1 MTGERITETHE
12 GIQDEFTVEVYDRF
26 LKRMRDKGWMET
38 DQIIKSGI
46 NQGSA
51 LEIGPGPGYLGLEWL
66 KKTEGTRLTGL
77 EISSNMIEVAEKN
90 AREYNLEARIDYIEG
105 DAQKMPLDDNLFDGV
120 FANGSLHEWSNPEE
134 IFNEI
139 HRVLKPGGL
148 YFISDLRRDISPFIK
163 WFMKVITKPR
173 ELRPGLVT
181 SFNAA
186 YIIDEVKSI
195 LKDTDLTNYEV
206 SKNTMGLTIVGSSS
220 RTGSQE

>member
-1 MTGERITETHE
+1 MIRERITETHE
-12 GIQDEFTVEVYDRF
+12 GIQDEFTVEVYDLF
-26 LKRMRDKGWMET
+26 LKRMRNKGWMET
-38 DQIIKSGI
+38 DKVIKSGL

-66 KKTEGTRLTGL
+66 KKTNGTRLTGL

-148 YFISDLRRDISPFIK
+148 YFISDLRRDINPFIK
-163 WFMKVITKPR
+163 WFMKIITKPK

-186 YIIDEVKSI
+186 YIVDEVKSI
-195 LKDTDLTNYEV
+195 LKDTDLTNYKV
-206 SKNTMGLTIVGSSS
+206 SKDTMGLTIVGVKADSN
-220 RTGSQE
+220 RK

>member
-1 MTGERITETHE
+1 MIRERITETHE

-66 KKTEGTRLTGL
+66 KKTERTRLTGL

-90 AREYNLEARIDYIEG
+90 AREYKLEARIDYIEG

-148 YFISDLRRDISPFIK
+148 YFISDLRRDINPFIK
-163 WFMKVITKPR
+163 WFMKIITKPK

-186 YIIDEVKSI
+186 YIVDEVKSI
-195 LKDTDLTNYEV
+195 LKNTDLISYKV
-206 SKNTMGLTIVGSSS
+206 SKDTMGLTIVGVKADSN
-220 RTGSQE
+220 RK